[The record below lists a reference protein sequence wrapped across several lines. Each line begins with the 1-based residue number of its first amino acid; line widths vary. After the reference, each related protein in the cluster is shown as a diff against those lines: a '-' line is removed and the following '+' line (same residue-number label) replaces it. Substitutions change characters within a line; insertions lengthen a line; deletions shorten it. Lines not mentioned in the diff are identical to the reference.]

1 MGGGRLDVEG
11 EGELVS
17 SAVKMHHLTYEAKV
31 KTDTYA

>member
-1 MGGGRLDVEG
+1 MGGGRLDIEG

-17 SAVKMHHLTYEAKV
+17 NAVKCTTLLMMAKV